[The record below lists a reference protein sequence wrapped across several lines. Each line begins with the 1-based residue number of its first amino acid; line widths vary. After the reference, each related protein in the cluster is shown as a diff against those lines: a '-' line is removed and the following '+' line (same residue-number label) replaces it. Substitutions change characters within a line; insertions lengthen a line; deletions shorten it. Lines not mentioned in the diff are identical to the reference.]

1 MLARTGHYQPLT
13 AWSWT
18 TDHQLCGQIAV
29 PLPVGI
35 VGGSIGILPTV
46 QVAQRLMAIETVEE
60 LAGVIAAIGLGQNL
74 AALKALVS
82 DGIQK
87 GHMALQAKSLAIA
100 VGATAA
106 N

>member
-1 MLARTGHYQPLT
+1 M
-13 AWSWT
+13 
-18 TDHQLCGQIAV
+18 V
-29 PLPVGI
+29 
-35 VGGSIGILPTV
+35 
-46 QVAQRLMAIETVEE
+46 IETAEE

-100 VGATAA
+100 VGATASELTTLLPQLLKA
-106 N
+106 PHLNTETATTLLSQIRAENR